1 MQGAS
6 IDPNQQIQIATV
18 LLQVIATFSL
28 IWIAGVRYLMN
39 LLSSMRPDNPQDPA
53 ADVPN
58 GLVMVLSFSIWG
70 SGLLLSSSLL
80 VISSVLGGYVNQDVE
95 GVLQLVAGL
104 TFIAPVVTMY
114 VTNDMI
120 NNLIHDGVFSRRN
133 QIYLLIITIV
143 VIFIFLFTYL

>member
-28 IWIAGVRYLMN
+28 IWIAGVRYLLN
-39 LLSSMRPDNPQDPA
+39 LLSSMRTDNPQDPA
-53 ADVPN
+53 GDVPN
-58 GLVMVLSFSIWG
+58 GLVMVLSPGIWG

-80 VISSVLGGYVNQDVE
+80 VISSALGEYVNQDIE
-95 GVLQLVAGL
+95 GVLQLIAGI
-104 TFIAPVVTMY
+104 TFIAPVIVMY

-120 NNLIHDGVFSRRN
+120 NNLIHDGVFSRRS
-133 QIYLLIITIV
+133 QIYQLTITFAV
-143 VIFIFLFTYL
+143 VFLFLFTYL